1 MVWSTCTILHN
12 KLVAKLK
19 TVTVDVVRKTS
30 MVVRWRL
37 DCSDR
42 VGIVTG
48 YKVVYCPIE
57 SHHDTSECINGKIYE
72 QETSEAHAT
81 ISNLDPWT
89 IYKVL
94 TQELIKSFYT
104 QIQPHSGQKRPL
116 AAHPESCL
124 DLQKMLLT
132 QPFLDRF

>member
-1 MVWSTCTILHN
+1 MNISLPSNNVYQFAVAANTKNFSSGMVWSTCTILHN

-94 TQELIKSFYT
+94 T
-104 QIQPHSGQKRPL
+104 
-116 AAHPESCL
+116 
-124 DLQKMLLT
+124 
-132 QPFLDRF
+132 

>member
-1 MVWSTCTILHN
+1 MQCEGQLDWKHVENSNYSVNISLPSNHVYQFAVAANTKNLSSGMVWSTCTILHN

-72 QETSEAHAT
+72 QETSDAHAT

-94 TQELIKSFYT
+94 T
-104 QIQPHSGQKRPL
+104 
-116 AAHPESCL
+116 
-124 DLQKMLLT
+124 
-132 QPFLDRF
+132 